1 MRTESLATLDGATR
15 ARVLQRQYALL
26 VSMAPMEPLCEHVY
40 TAGLPV
46 MHFGPTFSL
55 LTSPWLQLALYTALG
70 CGPPS
75 ILLPRGARLR
85 RVPEGLRPYSHLLL
99 TPWGGEPNV
108 TSTSHLLSVAAELL
122 TRAPLLVQAYVAD
135 ASAGTARLP
144 MPVADA
150 AETLESPPAA
160 TPSPAMPTGEGSTR
174 TDTEAEGAHED
185 AHEGDHDGA
194 HEGAH
199 EDASRYGEG
208 PHAAARRVMH
218 ALGLESSIGMLQ
230 LVRVQAAAD
239 AGGPPSTA
247 WVPLMLHFGLPLCD
261 VPTCEAVCAQV
272 RQRLLFSASRTGAA
286 CKCSPRRLAS
296 FPAGAAAT
304 ALQCEPAAGPH
315 RRSARAAAARAR
327 LRARVHGQRGGSC
340 GQGHGDRDRGGE
352 RRDAC
357 RLGRERHVPVRTALL
372 RRPLHASARRSGE
385 VRCGVRGS
393 ATLPPLTAS
402 PAIPRTA
409 RLGRRG
415 GGGERAWRLS
425 VSPSSGLWSLPSGGC
440 GLDWR
445 RNMWDT
451 LTSVSLLTGGLPAA
465 TPAPGGPDVRSHR
478 LTVSLTKF
486 GNGKIIIG
494 RIGRSA

>member
-1 MRTESLATLDGATR
+1 MCSVRRHLPNAPQVRTESLATLDGATR

-99 TPWGGEPNV
+99 TPWGGEPTV

-150 AETLESPPAA
+150 AETPKAATNLGHNLGRIADAPETPRLESPPAA

-185 AHEGDHDGA
+185 AHEGAHDGA

-199 EDASRYGEG
+199 EDASRAGGGEG

-230 LVRVQAAAD
+230 LVRVQAATD

-304 ALQCEPAAGPH
+304 ALQCDPAAGPH

-393 ATLPPLTAS
+393 ATLSPLTAS

-415 GGGERAWRLS
+415 GAGSERGDSRSRRAL
-425 VSPSSGLWSLPSGGC
+425 VSGLC
-440 GLDWR
+440 
-445 RNMWDT
+445 
-451 LTSVSLLTGGLPAA
+451 LLAGAVWTGGVICG
-465 TPAPGGPDVRSHR
+465 TH
-478 LTVSLTKF
+478 
-486 GNGKIIIG
+486 
-494 RIGRSA
+494 